1 MFDSIKHLLNV
12 FSLFNETRLRHLHK
26 RTNPGSTFETLVFEI
41 WLYTAIHLKILSMLK
56 DSCDPN
62 SLSLFQPKVLVAIDY
77 IRTINNQLPDADA
90 IYKHTR
96 VRSLKYL

>member
-1 MFDSIKHLLNV
+1 
-12 FSLFNETRLRHLHK
+12 
-26 RTNPGSTFETLVFEI
+26 
-41 WLYTAIHLKILSMLK
+41 MLK

-90 IYKHTR
+90 LYKHTR
-96 VRSLKYL
+96 FRSLKYL